1 MPGKTKT
8 DLAIEPADVRVGKR
22 IRARRLELGIT
33 QIALGN
39 HLNISFQQVQ
49 KYESGVNRVS
59 SSRLLEIA
67 IFFKVELDYFFRVNQ
82 IANEATLRDI
92 DFMVATKDGM
102 KLLRAIMKIENKATR
117 TRIVRLIEAIAIN
130 GRYTAT

>member
-1 MPGKTKT
+1 M
-8 DLAIEPADVRVGKR
+8 
-22 IRARRLELGIT
+22 
-33 QIALGN
+33 
-39 HLNISFQQVQ
+39 
-49 KYESGVNRVS
+49 
-59 SSRLLEIA
+59 EIA